1 MKRTP
6 RQILFQRHQPAE
18 AKLDQMRRKFV
29 SELAGETAPA
39 GEAMEPMESDGI
51 NLRAKLWRE
60 LILPSRRVWTGVA
73 AAWIVIAVLNLET
86 SEGPH
91 PARTASPAPTP
102 EIMAALEEQKRLFSE
117 LIHAPEA
124 QTPQPPRHGPR
135 PRSEMKVDGKMG

>member
-18 AKLDQMRRKFV
+18 GKLDQMRRKFV

-51 NLRAKLWRE
+51 SLAAKLWRE
-60 LILPSRRVWTGVA
+60 LILPARRVWTGVA
-73 AAWIVIAVLNLET
+73 AAWIVIAVLNLKT
-86 SEGPH
+86 SEGPQ

-117 LIHAPEA
+117 
-124 QTPQPPRHGPR
+124 
-135 PRSEMKVDGKMG
+135 